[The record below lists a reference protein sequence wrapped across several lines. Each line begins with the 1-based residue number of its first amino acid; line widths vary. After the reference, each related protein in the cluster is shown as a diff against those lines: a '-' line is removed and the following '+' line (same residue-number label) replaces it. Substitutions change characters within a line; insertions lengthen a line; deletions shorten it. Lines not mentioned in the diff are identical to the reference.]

1 MTKLVLFLLLLL
13 TALPASAQ
21 DDGLSRET
29 LTFEGVER
37 SYWLH
42 IPAELPEAA
51 PLVLALH
58 PRFGDGASMA
68 EHTGFNAIADREG
81 FIVAYPDGI
90 DGEWNFIRGVA
101 GYPNPLDDVA
111 FLTALADTITETY
124 PVDTAR
130 VYVAGFSNG
139 GFMAQRIACEA
150 PGPFAAFAS
159 VAASGFGGM
168 LDVCLEPETAPAP
181 MLLIHGTADDNV
193 PWEGNSVTRGDV
205 TLYVTYPV
213 PNTLAYWA
221 EFNGCQPNSESEEVP
236 TSRLSPGTSVRIL
249 RVDCPA
255 NASVALV
262 MIQGG
267 GHNWP
272 SPTRE
277 AYSGSGL
284 INHDI
289 DASEE
294 IWAFFAA
301 HSIESA
307 D

>member
-1 MTKLVLFLLLLL
+1 MTKIALFLLCLLMVL
-13 TALPASAQ
+13 PTAAQ
-21 DDGLSRET
+21 ENGLLSQT
-29 LTFEGVER
+29 LSFDHVER

-42 IPAELPEAA
+42 VPDTLPEAA
-51 PLVLALH
+51 PLVLVLH
-58 PRFGDGASMA
+58 PRFGDGPTMA
-68 EHTGFNAIADREG
+68 EHTGFNAVADREG
-81 FIVAYPDGI
+81 FIVAYPDGV
-90 DGEWNFIRGVA
+90 DGEWNFVRGVP

-111 FLTALADTITETY
+111 FLTALVDTIAESY
-124 PVDTAR
+124 PVDRAR

-193 PWEGNSVTRGDV
+193 PWNGTGATQGDV
-205 TLYVTYPV
+205 TIYVTYPV
-213 PNTLAYWA
+213 PDTLGYWA
-221 EFNGCQPNSESEEVP
+221 EFNACQPDAETEDIP

-249 RVDCPA
+249 RVACA
-255 NASVALV
+255 ENASVVLY

-272 SPTRE
+272 TPTRE
-277 AYSGSGL
+277 AYAGSGL

-289 DASEE
+289 DATEE
-294 IWAFFAA
+294 IWSFFAA
-301 HSIESA
+301 HALESGN
-307 D
+307 